1 MYSWCA
7 HVTQMKEYAN
17 KQTHEWESLC
27 PKSTPLTCS
36 ICVQP
41 WGQERERER
50 ERERDTDPKAAVPN
64 NKWRQHRPRPRQ
76 SLTTTTTRRWETFRL
91 PPGAQCIAR
100 VRSLN
105 WLRALM
111 RSIWNVL
118 ISKPYQWT
126 EVKWPPISLCCQV
139 LVGQPTCRSE
149 GLETLAA
156 LGSACL
162 PF

>member
-1 MYSWCA
+1 MQISRLMNENRSVPNRPLWLARFACS
-7 HVTQMKEYAN
+7 
-17 KQTHEWESLC
+17 HEG
-27 PKSTPLTCS
+27 K
-36 ICVQP
+36 
-41 WGQERERER
+41 RERER

-76 SLTTTTTRRWETFRL
+76 SLTTTTTTTRRWETFRL
-91 PPGAQCIAR
+91 PPGAQSIAR